1 MTTILSPT
9 LKTEKTRSLQGTLQ
23 SLEAQCRSCTP
34 ITPLECISRC
44 QVYKLKNEL
53 RQLSGTMNN
62 PNYTKELFN
71 VLKNDTR
78 LFILQSIC
86 NQRFSVVK
94 LQGQLGKARRFYSQ
108 NTITEKYV
116 RPLMAVGLVNEAR
129 EELYATGF
137 GARIAK
143 PLRGFPEF
151 GRKLHAHSECHE
163 ETVLQYLLSEPKT
176 YQDIEAIVGLN
187 ITSRVLDRLLSA
199 GLVKAPEEREYIF
212 FFKSKRDPAKE
223 KLTATEQKIYDALSE
238 EGIAAGKI
246 AKKTGLCIRRIYKY
260 IKRLKGK
267 KLVFLRRTPKT
278 YSLTCKGQKL
288 ALALKEIEQIVEDTW
303 SSSQQIMS

>member
-9 LKTEKTRSLQGTLQ
+9 LKIEKPHSLQGTLQ
-23 SLEAQCRSCTP
+23 SLEAQCRNCTP

-53 RQLSGTMNN
+53 RRLSGAMNN

-78 LFILQSIC
+78 LFILQTIC
-86 NQRFSVVK
+86 NQRCSLVK
-94 LQGQLGKARRFYSQ
+94 LQGQLGKAQHFYSQ
-108 NTITEKYV
+108 ETITEKYL
-116 RPLMAVGLVNEAR
+116 RPLMAVGLANENR
-129 EELYATGF
+129 EEFYATGF
-137 GARIAK
+137 GARIAQ

-151 GRKLHAHSECHE
+151 GRKLHMHSECHE
-163 ETVLQYLLSEPKT
+163 ETVLQFLLSEPKT
-176 YQDIEAIVGLN
+176 YQDIESIMGQN
-187 ITSRVLDRLLSA
+187 ITSRVLERLLSA
-199 GLVKAPEEREYIF
+199 GLVKAPKDREYIF

-223 KLTATEQKIYDALSE
+223 EMTATEQKIYDSLCD

-260 IKRLKGK
+260 LKRLKGK

-278 YSLTCKGQKL
+278 YRLTCKGQKL

-303 SSSQQIMS
+303 SSSQQIMR